1 MIEMFQVT
9 FFKYDQNQLI
19 IDANSRS
26 KNKWEFTPQKKRKR
40 NVWKL
45 RMYIWFGPVKVKVST
60 SLFAQVG

>member
-26 KNKWEFTPQKKRKR
+26 KNKWEFTQKNKKKKEMFE
-40 NVWKL
+40 NCDECIYDLVQL
-45 RMYIWFGPVKVKVST
+45 R
-60 SLFAQVG
+60 